1 MLLTFSRHQMFYSS
15 VVNNGRS
22 SAVADRLRTLVGK
35 KNLEITKMTDHF
47 SHTHTHQKKDFK
59 TAKPERSFFFS
70 NFIIQLHLNCF

>member
-47 SHTHTHQKKDFK
+47 SHTQKRILKLPNLKDL
-59 TAKPERSFFFS
+59 FFF
-70 NFIIQLHLNCF
+70 